1 MGGGSY
7 RYESAAERSFAY
19 KTSAKLDSHYLENH
33 VFNNTRALDPQ
44 MNIKGKIRESCIST
58 EHPNPITVYV
68 GLDVT
73 GSMTIIP
80 KYLITEG
87 FPHLM
92 KKLIDA
98 GIEHVQ
104 VCFVG
109 IGDNDG
115 DTAPIQVGQF
125 ETDDEL
131 QEKWLKAIY
140 LEEGGGYI
148 GPNEGEGYALAWYLA
163 ARHTK
168 VESFDEYGRKGI
180 LITIGDEQ
188 YHDTTPKSD
197 INNLFGG
204 GSQTDVDSVDIYRE
218 ACEKWN
224 IYHINIMD
232 KWGKLDYVK
241 GKWSQ
246 LLGKNLVNTQSDD
259 GHDVPDIIAGIVIN
273 EVREFD
279 ESNAGKKLL
288 NETKPTDNVEDIVE
302 DVEVVPESEAVEV
315 VEEPHESVVV
325 KRRGLKEW

>member
-7 RYESAAERSFAY
+7 RYDSAVERSMAY
-19 KTSAKLDSHYLENH
+19 KTSASLDSHYLENH
-33 VFNNTRALDPQ
+33 VFNNTRSLDPQ
-44 MNIKGKIRESCIST
+44 MDIKGKIRESCASA
-58 EHPNPITVYV
+58 EHPEPITVYV

-73 GSMTIIP
+73 GSMTTIP

-92 KKLIDA
+92 KKILDA

-104 VCFVG
+104 VCFIG

-115 DTAPIQVGQF
+115 DKAPIQVGQF

-131 QEKWLKAIY
+131 QEKWLRAIY

-168 VESFDEYGRKGI
+168 VESFDKQGRKGI

-188 YHDTTPKSD
+188 YHDITPKAD
-197 INNLFGG
+197 INRLFGG
-204 GSQTDVDSVDIYRE
+204 GQSEVKSVDIYNE

-232 KWGKLDYVK
+232 RTGKLDYVK

-246 LLGKNLVNTQSDD
+246 LLGENLINTQSSD
-259 GHDVPDIIAGIVIN
+259 GHDVPDIIASIIID

-279 ESNAGKKLL
+279 KSKAGKKLL
-288 NETKPTDNVEDIVE
+288 NESQKSDNIEDIVE
-302 DVEVVPESEAVEV
+302 DVEVVPDSEVVEAVEG
-315 VEEPHESVVV
+315 PHESVVV
-325 KRRGLKEW
+325 KRRGLKKW